1 MLGLRQPAQGE
12 LPQSRHL
19 VIELLGEPLGRLPR
33 NHHPTSQVMTDDR
46 WLSVDEIAAYL
57 GVKRDTIYKWIER
70 KGMPAN
76 KVGRLWKFKLDEVD
90 SWVRSGNNNESR
102 TQND

>member
-1 MLGLRQPAQGE
+1 M
-12 LPQSRHL
+12 
-19 VIELLGEPLGRLPR
+19 
-33 NHHPTSQVMTDDR
+33 MTDDR
-46 WLSVDEIAAYL
+46 WLSVDEIASYL

-90 SWVRSGNNNESR
+90 SWVRSGSK
-102 TQND
+102 NDGRVRSD